1 MEETAEQ
8 PKPEIKNITAAVSLE
23 DHARIRALCQKH
35 DTTAQA
41 IVEYCLRLGLDRL
54 EEFNYHRGG
63 ASEAQAA
70 PVGESENRWSLTN
83 SRYANGFAPR
93 IWNKP

>member
-8 PKPEIKNITAAVSLE
+8 SKPEIKNVTAAVSLE

-41 IVEYCLRLGLDRL
+41 IIEYCLRLGLGRL
-54 EEFNYHRGG
+54 EKFTIIAAELPKRKPLPWEKAKTDG
-63 ASEAQAA
+63 A
-70 PVGESENRWSLTN
+70 
-83 SRYANGFAPR
+83 
-93 IWNKP
+93 